1 MYFYR
6 CRRAARRLIGVHF
19 RVTSSTIYSS
29 IDMMMSRSVGRWIDI
44 DTSTLDSSFLPS
56 FLTSHLDPSFRC
68 GPNSPFRLFLIP
80 MQNADA
86 GRRKMGLLGAK
97 RTTIT
102 VHRSEEIL
110 PPWRPGGLGAAA
122 AATDGL
128 ARTGTSV
135 SSGEGGDG
143 DLSGEGSER

>member
-1 MYFYR
+1 MVMPR
-6 CRRAARRLIGVHF
+6 SVDGPI
-19 RVTSSTIYSS
+19 S
-29 IDMMMSRSVGRWIDI
+29 IDSYFQ
-44 DTSTLDSSFLPS
+44 SFNPY
-56 FLTSHLDPSFRC
+56 FLTSLVPSLPPSSFSQAQILLSVFF
-68 GPNSPFRLFLIP
+68 SPP

>member
-1 MYFYR
+1 MMVMPR
-6 CRRAARRLIGVHF
+6 SVDGPI
-19 RVTSSTIYSS
+19 S
-29 IDMMMSRSVGRWIDI
+29 IDSYFQ
-44 DTSTLDSSFLPS
+44 SFIPY
-56 FLTSHLDPSFRC
+56 FLTSLVPSLPPSLLLFS
-68 GPNSPFRLFLIP
+68 GANSPFRLFLTP

-110 PPWRPGGLGAAA
+110 PPWKPGGSGAAI
-122 AATDGL
+122 TDVL
-128 ARTGTSV
+128 ARQGGSV

>member
-1 MYFYR
+1 
-6 CRRAARRLIGVHF
+6 
-19 RVTSSTIYSS
+19 
-29 IDMMMSRSVGRWIDI
+29 
-44 DTSTLDSSFLPS
+44 
-56 FLTSHLDPSFRC
+56 
-68 GPNSPFRLFLIP
+68 

-110 PPWRPGGLGAAA
+110 PPWKPGGGSG
-122 AATDGL
+122 AATDVL
-128 ARTGTSV
+128 ARQGGSV

>member
-1 MYFYR
+1 
-6 CRRAARRLIGVHF
+6 
-19 RVTSSTIYSS
+19 
-29 IDMMMSRSVGRWIDI
+29 MMSRSVGRWIDI

-110 PPWRPGGLGAAA
+110 PPWKPGGGSG
-122 AATDGL
+122 AATDVL
-128 ARTGTSV
+128 ARQGGSV

>member
-1 MYFYR
+1 MP
-6 CRRAARRLIGVHF
+6 I
-19 RVTSSTIYSS
+19 
-29 IDMMMSRSVGRWIDI
+29 
-44 DTSTLDSSFLPS
+44 
-56 FLTSHLDPSFRC
+56 
-68 GPNSPFRLFLIP
+68 
-80 MQNADA
+80 ADA

-110 PPWRPGGLGAAA
+110 PPWKPGGSG
-122 AATDGL
+122 AATDVL
-128 ARTGTSV
+128 ARQGGSV

>member
-1 MYFYR
+1 MDRFFHSFIPYFRPY
-6 CRRAARRLIGVHF
+6 
-19 RVTSSTIYSS
+19 
-29 IDMMMSRSVGRWIDI
+29 
-44 DTSTLDSSFLPS
+44 FLP
-56 FLTSHLDPSFRC
+56 PSVVTRH
-68 GPNSPFRLFLIP
+68 GANSPSRLFLPP
-80 MQNADA
+80 MPNADA

-110 PPWRPGGLGAAA
+110 PPWKPGGPGGAAS
-122 AATDGL
+122 DVL
-128 ARTGTSV
+128 ARQGGSV